1 MDDLISAL
9 ESSVANKNWY
19 GSLFVALSVPD
30 ICGYLESPTE
40 RSQARYERWFE
51 KYMLPKYSSRIG
63 PERTLHTFLSP
74 SDCYALRCALLHEG
88 REEITEQRAREALD
102 RFHFIEPPPG
112 GQIHCNQINNV
123 LQLQV
128 DIFCNDIL
136 EGLRKWV
143 QDVQNV
149 PDVMKRIGS
158 ILKVYPFNRIPGMF
172 SGK

>member
-1 MDDLISAL
+1 MDNLIKAL
-9 ESSVANKNWY
+9 ESSVASTNWY

-30 ICGYLESPTE
+30 ICGYLEFPTE

-51 KYMLPKYSSRIG
+51 KYMLPKYSARIG
-63 PERTLHTFLSP
+63 PERTPHTFLSP

-102 RFHFIEPPPG
+102 RFHFIEPPPS

-136 EGLRKWV
+136 GGLRKWF
-143 QDVQNV
+143 QDVQNA
-149 PDVMKRIGS
+149 PDVLKRIGS
-158 ILKVYPFNRIPGMF
+158 VLKVYPFNRIPGMF
-172 SGK
+172 IGK